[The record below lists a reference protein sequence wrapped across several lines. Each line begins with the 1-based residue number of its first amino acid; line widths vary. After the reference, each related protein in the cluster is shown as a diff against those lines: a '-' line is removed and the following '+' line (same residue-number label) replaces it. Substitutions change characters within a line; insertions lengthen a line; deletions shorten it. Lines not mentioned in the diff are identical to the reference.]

1 MGIVRKTRIE
11 GLHWDDA
18 ARRATFAPRD
28 GVADRAF
35 AALEVGAWRAA
46 RRATAWAT
54 ADATVA
60 ASERYVDLKRAL
72 SGPEGAGR

>member
-1 MGIVRKTRIE
+1 MRRGRIKR
-11 GLHWDDA
+11 LHWDDA
-18 ARRATFAPRD
+18 GRRATFAPRD

-54 ADATVA
+54 ADATVD
-60 ASERYVDLKRAL
+60 ASDQDEHVKRAL